1 MVLNNVKELKTKKF
15 LTHAMAKLDED
26 TVIHLV
32 KKGLDQGIAP
42 LTLIEEA
49 TAGMIRVGELYKSGH
64 YFLADMIVAAEIFQ
78 DMLKLVLNAKTV
90 APAQNYQ
97 NYPPIIFGTVEDDIH
112 DIGKNITIG
121 VLKGNGF
128 QVHDL
133 GVDVPAYAFVEAVQ
147 KTGSPLVCL
156 SGLITSAYDSMKKTV
171 NILEKEGYRPGV
183 SVVIGGLVNEAVK
196 KYTGAD
202 YWVTDCAAGSELCER
217 ILRAGIEKSALSS

>member
-1 MVLNNVKELKTKKF
+1 MVLNNNVKELKTKKF
-15 LTHAMAKLDED
+15 LTHAMSKLDEG

-32 KKGLDQGIAP
+32 KQGLDQGIGP

-49 TAGMIRVGELYKSGH
+49 TAGMTRVGKLYKSGR

-78 DMLKLVLNAKTV
+78 DMLKLVLNGEAFS
-90 APAQNYQ
+90 PALNF
-97 NYPPIIFGTVEDDIH
+97 PPIIFGTVEDDIH

-133 GVDVPAYAFVEAVQ
+133 GVDVPAHAFVEAVQ
-147 KTGSPLVCL
+147 KTRSPLVCL

-171 NILEKEGYRPGV
+171 KLLEKEDYRPGV
-183 SVVIGGLVNEAVK
+183 SVVIGGLVNESVK
-196 KYTGAD
+196 KHTGAD

-217 ILRAGIEKSALSS
+217 ILSAGNIKSALNS